1 MIKYAL
7 ICEARHEFES
17 WFSDSQ
23 AFETQQRRGL
33 VECPHCGA
41 TRVKKA
47 LMAPSVSTSRRK
59 ARNAQAQAQAQAQ
72 ASSAASPASAP
83 AQEMALLDDQQRA
96 LRDMVRALHEK
107 IAQTTTDVGA
117 RFAEEARRMHE
128 GETPTRPIRGQ
139 ASLEQAREL
148 WEDGVPVLPIPA
160 LPDERN

>member
-41 TRVKKA
+41 TRVEKA

-59 ARNAQAQAQAQAQ
+59 ARNAQAQA
-72 ASSAASPASAP
+72 SSAAAP
-83 AQEMALLDDQQRA
+83 AAGAQDMALLNDEQRA